1 MNYRKLF
8 EQSFKSVVPSKDS
21 KAIMKSV
28 IERTERTDMEKT
40 KRKGIRKPFVAA
52 AAAAAAVALGVTGAA
67 AAGIINFN
75 GIFGNE
81 IKTEIEDSYL
91 LMGRTENIEAYVSD
105 EDYNVNLL
113 GVTGGNDVAIMSIEI
128 SRKDGKPVT
137 DYFVNKNDDSTMTGI
152 ISTEYKRDNP
162 EAEKRQSCKVWVN
175 EEGNIAVNIELA
187 VKFDYIEDI
196 SLAGKNIT
204 IDGNGFYPAKDFYD
218 YIEEIGAK
226 YQIDGNGAAEC
237 VQYEDGTP
245 ADVSSVAS
253 LPLEW
258 GISFDYYPS
267 EKSSAKLFM
276 REEDKNSTVTF
287 RKKQMQYI
295 DPEYPEIIEY
305 GLEITDIQV
314 GSTNAFIDII
324 EYNDKKAKFPAYS
337 FPDNEI
343 CLITKGGEKI
353 EMSSNGGVARANSE
367 HEISREKLVYYSDS
381 PELGGY
387 SRLAIDVSEIAAI
400 SINGEVFELE

>member
-1 MNYRKLF
+1 MNYKKLF

-28 IERTERTDMEKT
+28 IERTERTDMENT
-40 KRKGIRKPFVAA
+40 KKKGVKKPFVAV

-67 AAGIINFN
+67 AAGIIDFN
-75 GIFGNE
+75 EIFGNE
-81 IKTEIEDSYL
+81 IKTEIKDSYL
-91 LMGRTENIEAYVSD
+91 LMSRTENVEAYVSD
-105 EDYNVNLL
+105 EDYNVTLL

-137 DYFVNKNDDSTMTGI
+137 DYFVNRNDDSTMTGI
-152 ISTEYKRDNP
+152 ISAECKWDNP
-162 EAEKRQSCKVWVN
+162 DAKKRQYSN
-175 EEGNIAVNIELA
+175 EWINEDGNISVNIELA
-187 VKFDYIEDI
+187 VEFDYIEDT

-204 IDGNGFYPAKDFYD
+204 VNGNGFYPAKDFYD
-218 YIEEIGAK
+218 YLDEIGAK
-226 YQIDGNGAAEC
+226 YQIDGIGAVEC

-258 GISFDYYPS
+258 GLSFDYYPS

-276 REEDKNSTVTF
+276 KEEDKNSTVTF
-287 RKKQMQYI
+287 RQKQMYYI
-295 DPEYPEIIEY
+295 DPDYPEIIEY

-324 EYNDKKAKFPAYS
+324 EYKDSKPTFPFYS

-367 HEISREKLVYYSDS
+367 QEISREKLVYYSES
-381 PELGGY
+381 PEQGGR

-400 SINGEVFELE
+400 SINGEIFELE

>member
-1 MNYRKLF
+1 MNYKKLF
-8 EQSFKSVVPSKDS
+8 EQSFKDVVPSKDS

-28 IERTERTDMEKT
+28 IERTERTDMENT
-40 KRKGIRKPFVAA
+40 KKKGIRKPFAA
-52 AAAAAAVALGVTGAA
+52 VAAAAAAVAVGVTGAA
-67 AAGIINFN
+67 AAGIIDFN
-75 GIFGNE
+75 DIFGNE

-91 LMGRTENIEAYVSD
+91 LMSRTENVEAYVSD
-105 EDYNVNLL
+105 EDYNVTLL

-152 ISTEYKRDNP
+152 ISAECKWDNP
-162 EAEKRQSCKVWVN
+162 DAERRQSCKVWVN
-175 EEGNIAVNIELA
+175 EEGNISVNIELA
-187 VKFDYIEDI
+187 VEFDYIEYT

-204 IDGNGFYPAKDFYD
+204 VNGDGFYPAEDFYNYLD
-218 YIEEIGAK
+218 EIGAK
-226 YQIDGNGAAEC
+226 YRVDGIGAVEC

-253 LPLEW
+253 LLIEW

-267 EKSSAKLFM
+267 EKSSAKLLM
-276 REEDKNSTVTF
+276 KEEDKNSTVTF
-287 RKKQMQYI
+287 RKKQMHYI
-295 DPEYPEIIEY
+295 DPDYPEIIEY
-305 GLEITDIQV
+305 SLEITDIQV

-324 EYNDKKAKFPAYS
+324 EYNDSKQKFPAYS

-400 SINGEVFELE
+400 SINGEIFELE